1 VSTNALGWGLL
12 GAVMLGGIAWIVRE
26 LGAADNGMSPQ
37 GWVALVLGIIGTSAV
52 AGVLMWLLFQSDRR
66 GYDQ

>member
-1 VSTNALGWGLL
+1 
-12 GAVMLGGIAWIVRE
+12 MLGGIAWIVRE